1 MASLKKTVISLL
13 WLAAPSSAQFS
24 SAPRPLHTRLPNR
37 ILRPSITDAAAPAA
51 RTIVTFT
58 VDENGIRRKEEPLT
72 TMTPSSTPTVTV
84 PLEEL
89 PQPTMYNLNSSD
101 ADRGEPPVGYFQVE
115 AQEDVSIE
123 QAAVFRGIP
132 AGAKL
137 CKLMWRQAGSAERC
151 FSVDGHGLTAVR
163 QLSGFPGEDEPV
175 TFNSLR
181 AFDRGNA
188 TTFSP
193 DFSFWP
199 DHDGPFE
206 HMAGAITCSQEIYLR
221 IAINRSY
228 GDGFIYLDQ
237 DEKNGFYIQ
246 YTL

>member
-1 MASLKKTVISLL
+1 MASLKKAVSSLL
-13 WLAAPSSAQFS
+13 WLAALSSAQFS
-24 SAPRPLHTRLPNR
+24 SVPRPFQNAVPNR
-37 ILRPSITDAAAPAA
+37 ILRPSLTDDAARAA
-51 RTIVTFT
+51 RTVVTFT
-58 VDENGIRRKEEPLT
+58 AGENGIRRIREPPT
-72 TMTPSSTPTVTV
+72 TMIPSSTPTGTIS
-84 PLEEL
+84 LEEL

-115 AQEDVSIE
+115 AQKNVSIE

-132 AGAKL
+132 TGARL
-137 CKLMWRQAGSAERC
+137 CMLMWRQAGSAERC
-151 FSVDGHGLTAVR
+151 FSVDGQGLTTVR

-206 HMAGAITCSQEIYLR
+206 HIAGAIPCSQEIYLR
-221 IAINRSY
+221 IAVNRSY

-246 YTL
+246 YIL

>member
-1 MASLKKTVISLL
+1 MASLKKAVSSLL
-13 WLAAPSSAQFS
+13 WLAALSSAQFTS
-24 SAPRPLHTRLPNR
+24 VARPFQTRLPNR
-37 ILRPSITDAAAPAA
+37 ILRPSLTDDPPPAA

-58 VDENGIRRKEEPLT
+58 VDENGVRQRREPLT
-72 TMTPSSTPTVTV
+72 TMIPPSTPTGTV
-84 PLEEL
+84 PPEEL

-115 AQEDVSIE
+115 AQGGVSIE
-123 QAAVFRGIP
+123 QAIVFRGIP
-132 AGAKL
+132 IGARL

-151 FSVDGHGLTAVR
+151 FSVGGHGITAVR
-163 QLSGFPGEDEPV
+163 QLSGFPGENEPV

-181 AFDRGNA
+181 AFDGDNA

-199 DHDGPFE
+199 DHDGPFK
-206 HMAGAITCSQEIYLR
+206 HLAGAITCSEEIYLR
-221 IAINRSY
+221 IALNRSY